1 MVACGDDE
9 RDEEE
14 NLRVFGPAER
24 ALVGEADDAL
34 NATRREKERL
44 ERRRVG
50 EALPE
55 GEKRVLDEE
64 VARVCGPFGVFPNFS
79 HFANFV
85 QLRVLRCPSE
95 QLVDGEA
102 YQIFSD
108 RFQNRF

>member
-34 NATRREKERL
+34 NAVRREKERL

-55 GEKRVLDEE
+55 GEKCVLDEE
-64 VARVCGPFGVFPNFS
+64 VARVCGPFDAFPHFS

-85 QLRVLRCPSE
+85 QLRVLGRHSE
-95 QLVDGEA
+95 QLVDGEM
-102 YQIFSD
+102 Y
-108 RFQNRF
+108 

>member
-24 ALVGEADDAL
+24 AFVGEADDAL
-34 NATRREKERL
+34 DAVRREKERL
-44 ERRRVG
+44 ERCRVG

-64 VARVCGPFGVFPNFS
+64 VARVCGFFGVFPHFS
-79 HFANFV
+79 HFTNFV
-85 QLRVLRCPSE
+85 QLRVLRCHSE
-95 QLVDGEA
+95 QLVDGET
-102 YQIFSD
+102 Y
-108 RFQNRF
+108 